1 MQPLLLVP
9 VLVAV
14 VQWNNVKEDGL
25 LWPTVQ
31 GNTGHPSG
39 RAGHTVLLVRTQEE
53 VNGRGSV
60 GFLLFLSLGRQPLEY
75 FGICLPTSWED
86 CLSLLNPFLSQPYSC
101 TQKYV
106 SRVTL
111 KVDKGE

>member
-1 MQPLLLVP
+1 MQTLYKVSYNSTMQPLLLVT

-31 GNTGHPSG
+31 RNTGHPSG
-39 RAGHTVLLVRTQEE
+39 RAGHTVLAIRTQEE

-60 GFLLFLSLGRQPLEY
+60 GFLLFS
-75 FGICLPTSWED
+75 I
-86 CLSLLNPFLSQPYSC
+86 
-101 TQKYV
+101 
-106 SRVTL
+106 
-111 KVDKGE
+111 